1 MNEISDCMGGG
12 CMNKQKALKQFLS
25 YMSDGFKKQ
34 TEKMKQKHREIEEKK
49 KSEEIGRI
57 LERNPYF

>member
-1 MNEISDCMGGG
+1 MNEIGDCMGGG
-12 CMNKQKALKQFLS
+12 CMDKQKTLKQFLS

-34 TEKMKQKHREIEEKK
+34 TEEMQQNHGEIEEKGT
-49 KSEEIGRI
+49 SEEIGKI